1 MKRPIRRTT
10 SAPPDAIDRAI
21 DLSMAEYEASRRE
34 AALAEIHRE
43 RAETTTGWEH
53 LEHVSLAVAHRARA
67 AAHHARAQA
76 LAKAPLTYP
85 ATLDRRAA

>member
-1 MKRPIRRTT
+1 MKRPLRRAT
-10 SAPPDAIDRAI
+10 SAPPDALDRALDQSI
-21 DLSMAEYEASRRE
+21 AEYAAARRE

-43 RAETTTGWEH
+43 RAEATTGWEH

-76 LAKAPLTYP
+76 LAKVPLTHP
-85 ATLDRRAA
+85 STLDRRAA